1 MPVDASHPNQLTLE
15 IKDLALDGTGLAQH
29 DGKLVFVSGAL
40 PAETATVR
48 ITGQGRGK
56 LHAEISELTCS
67 SPDRRDPVCI
77 LAGKCGGCS
86 LLHWQDQAQSQWKQQ
101 QLQNTLR
108 RVGRLECLVE
118 PIRSTQAVLGY
129 RNRAIIPVQERDNA
143 LKAGFF
149 QRGSHQVV
157 NMNHCPVLD
166 PRLDALIEPLKADL
180 QAAVWPIYNEDTQ
193 KGLLRQLV
201 LRAGVSSGEL
211 LLGVVVRDDQFQ
223 GAQELAEQW
232 MQRWP
237 ELVGVVLNVQPKPG
251 NTLLG
256 PKERLLAGRPWLMES
271 FAGRRFQIG
280 LGTFFQVHHQQ
291 AEALVDALRSEL
303 QLQSGEVLVDAYCG
317 VGTLGLPLIQ
327 EGVRLIGIE
336 QSRESIERA
345 QCNALLNG
353 LEDTDFHAGS
363 VERRLQEFLPF
374 TDVLLLDPPRKGL
387 DARVCEAIREQPPA
401 RMAYVSCNPATLA
414 RDLAL
419 LCADQRFEL
428 TKVVPF
434 DFFPQTTHIEAMAI
448 LTSSAAQL

>member
-1 MPVDASHPNQLTLE
+1 MPVDASHPNQLRLE

-29 DGKLVFVSGAL
+29 DGKLVFVAGAL

-56 LHAEISELTCS
+56 LHAEISELQSS
-67 SPDRRDPVCI
+67 SPERRDPTCI

-86 LLHWQDQAQSQWKQQ
+86 LLHWQDSAQSQWKQQ
-101 QLQNTLR
+101 QLQNTLQ
-108 RVGRLECLVE
+108 RVGRLDCVVE
-118 PIRSTQAVLGY
+118 PIRASTQVLGY
-129 RNRAIIPVQERDNA
+129 RNRAIIPVQGRDGA

-166 PRLDALIEPLKADL
+166 PKLDALIQPLKEDL
-180 QAAVWPIYNEDTQ
+180 EASGWPIYSEETQ
-193 KGLLRQLV
+193 QGLLRQLV
-201 LRAGVSSGEL
+201 LRSGVSSGEL
-211 LLGVVVRDDQFQ
+211 LLGLVVRDDQFK
-223 GAQELAEQW
+223 GADALAEQW

-237 ELVGVVLNVQPKPG
+237 EVVGVVLNVQPKPG

-271 FAGRRFQIG
+271 FAGCRFQIG

-291 AEALVDALRSEL
+291 AEALVAALRSAL

-317 VGTLGLPLIQ
+317 VGTLGLPLM
-327 EGVRLIGIE
+327 EPGVRLIGIE
-336 QSRESIERA
+336 QSRDSIERA

-353 LEDTDFHAGS
+353 MDNTDFHAGA

-387 DARVCEAIREQPPA
+387 DPRVCEAIREHQPG
-401 RMAYVSCNPATLA
+401 RIAYVSCNPATLA

-419 LCADQRFEL
+419 LCAEGRYEL
-428 TKVVPF
+428 KQVVPF

-448 LTSSAAQL
+448 LTSSAAQP